1 MRTYAIGDI
10 HGQLDLLKAAHDR
23 IAADQVRHG
32 AAPIVHIGDLV
43 DRGPDSPGVIEYLM
57 AGHARGE
64 DWVTLLGNHD
74 RMFAGYLRD
83 LHWRDPRLRVD
94 LSYLH
99 PKIGGAVT
107 LSNYGVKNPADRPL
121 PPVHAEAVAA
131 VPRAHRDFIES
142 LPTSFARGEAFFA
155 HAGIRPG
162 VPFDQQTEDD
172 LCWIRDGFLDDR
184 SDHGALIVHGHTHL
198 AQVTHYGNRLNL
210 DSGAAYGGPLSAV
223 VIEGRAAFLLT
234 AQGRE
239 PLPITPDAPIR

>member
-1 MRTYAIGDI
+1 MRTYTIGDI

-23 IAADQVRHG
+23 IAADQARHG

-74 RMFAGYLRD
+74 RMFAGYLCD

-107 LSNYGVKNPADRPL
+107 LSNYGVKTPADRPL
-121 PPVHAEAVAA
+121 PPVQAE
-131 VPRAHRDFIES
+131 
-142 LPTSFARGEAFFA
+142 
-155 HAGIRPG
+155 
-162 VPFDQQTEDD
+162 ED
-172 LCWIRDGFLDDR
+172 LVWIRQGFLNNLH
-184 SDHGALIVHGHTHL
+184 DHGPLVVHGHT
-198 AQVTHYGNRLNL
+198 AIQTATHYGNRLNL
-210 DSGAAYGGPLSAV
+210 ESGAAYGGPLSAV

>member
-10 HGQLDLLKAAHDR
+10 HGQLGLLKDAHAL
-23 IAADQVRHG
+23 IAADQAHHG
-32 AAPIVHIGDLV
+32 PGPIVHIGDLV
-43 DRGPDSPGVIEYLM
+43 DRGPDSPGVIDYLM
-57 AGHARGE
+57 QGHLRGE
-64 DWVTLLGNHD
+64 DWITLLGNHD

-83 LHWRDPRLRVD
+83 LSWHDPRLRID
-94 LSYLH
+94 ASYLH

-121 PPVHAEAVAA
+121 DPVHAEAVAA

-162 VPFDQQTEDD
+162 VPFDQQSEDD

-184 SDHGALIVHGHTHL
+184 RDHGLLIVHGHTHL
-198 AQVTHYGNRLNL
+198 AQVTHYGNRVNL

-223 VIEGRAAFLLT
+223 VIEGQAVFLLT
-234 AQGRE
+234 DQGRE
-239 PLPITPDAPIR
+239 ALPITPDAPIR